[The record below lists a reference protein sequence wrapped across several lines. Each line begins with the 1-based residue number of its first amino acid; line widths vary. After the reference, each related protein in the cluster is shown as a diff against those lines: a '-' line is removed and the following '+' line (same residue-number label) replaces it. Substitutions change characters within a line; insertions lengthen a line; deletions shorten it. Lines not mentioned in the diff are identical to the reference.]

1 MFAIVGFVVSVGCRS
16 DSECPITQA
25 CVNRE
30 CVSPCSYTQCGVNAE
45 CRVDGHRGRCFCLP
59 QHFGDPQVR
68 CERPQCLSDDE
79 CPTHLACRD
88 QRCQDPCDCA
98 PTAQCNVINHR
109 PTCRCPPGYIG
120 NPHQSCTIGKSNKI
134 LNLRFLFTH
143 PQLLR
148 CRSIYSLTNM
158 VECLLLLWLKDLS
171 YFLPWTYSIYI
182 LKSSNQVQ
190 T

>member
-1 MFAIVGFVVSVGCRS
+1 MTAIVGFVVSVGCRS

-134 LNLRFLFTH
+134 LNLRFVFIH
-143 PQLLR
+143 PQLLS
-148 CRSIYSLTNM
+148 CRSIYSLTNKLN
-158 VECLLLLWLKDLS
+158 VCYYYD
-171 YFLPWTYSIYI
+171 
-182 LKSSNQVQ
+182 
-190 T
+190 